1 MGVVGAS
8 AGAGFAGRARVSATR
23 PNRGMNRDAVL
34 RRLPRTLI

>member
-8 AGAGFAGRARVSATR
+8 AGTGFAGGARVWTR